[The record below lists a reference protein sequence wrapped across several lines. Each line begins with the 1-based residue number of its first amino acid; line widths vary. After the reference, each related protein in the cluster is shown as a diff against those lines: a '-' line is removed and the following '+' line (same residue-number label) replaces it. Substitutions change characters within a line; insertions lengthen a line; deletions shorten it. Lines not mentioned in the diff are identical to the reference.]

1 MSGTSAIAG
10 SLGSLTIDSDW
21 LEQGRTHRLN
31 LPSLAHWHTSAVEEL
46 RRGIIVSVEDSTQ
59 DSRLGEMRTQL
70 VEHGVRAGL
79 VVPLLAEEQLVGL
92 LFLYPDTPRHWTI
105 GDVALVRE
113 VAERIRIVIERTAA
127 ADALR
132 LAEQRI
138 ALAMDVADLGVWERL
153 FQAVADDPDLQSV
166 MLDATVVRAHACAA
180 GAAREKGRRRRR
192 R

>member
-1 MSGTSAIAG
+1 MLGD
-10 SLGSLTIDSDW
+10 SLGHLLAVQRIGYARVGHDGSLTIDSDW

-31 LPSLAHWHTSAVEEL
+31 LPSLGHWHTSAVEEL
-46 RRGIIVSVEDSTQ
+46 RRGIIVSVEDSAQ
-59 DSRLGEMRTQL
+59 DERLGAMRSQL

-92 LFLYPDTPRHWTI
+92 LFLYAGTPRHWTI

-127 ADALR
+127 AEALR

-138 ALAMDVADLGVWERL
+138 ALAMDVADLGVWDYDIDRDLISWDSRL
-153 FQAVADDPDLQSV
+153 
-166 MLDATVVRAHACAA
+166 AHLV
-180 GAAREKGRRRRR
+180 GAA
-192 R
+192 